1 MSWWDQLHSEENQE
15 KPASTLGLPIPLDC
29 ARALDGEPVL
39 IKNGFDGFHAT
50 KLHEILKQQGIDT
63 LVIIGLI
70 TRFPSKLSIITAIL
84 VKISLQSVRPQY
96 LDVCFQPRV
105 TETFL
110 WVTTRVMLV
119 ILTGIESCSSKTP
132 ALIGILW

>member
-1 MSWWDQLHSEENQE
+1 MPWWDQLHPEENQE
-15 KPASTLGLPIPLDC
+15 KPASSLGLPIPLDC

-70 TRFPSKLSIITAIL
+70 TRFPSKLSIITTIL
-84 VKISLQSVRPQY
+84 VKISFQSVRPQY
-96 LDVCFQPRV
+96 SDVCFQPRV

-119 ILTGIESCSSKTP
+119 ILTGIESCS
-132 ALIGILW
+132 

>member
-1 MSWWDQLHSEENQE
+1 MSWWDELHSEENQE

-70 TRFPSKLSIITAIL
+70 TRFPSKLSIITTIL

-96 LDVCFQPRV
+96 LDVCFQPWV
-105 TETFL
+105 TKTFL
-110 WVTTRVMLV
+110 WVTTRVMV
-119 ILTGIESCSSKTP
+119 AILTGIESCS
-132 ALIGILW
+132 